1 MAKIQTTHISKC
13 WQECVALGTP
23 SHWCWEWKMTQPYW
37 ETVWQ
42 FLTELDIVLLYD
54 PAIMFLGT
62 YPFNLKTYVHIKS
75 CAQMFIADICNC
87 SSGTQLRW
95 MEKLWQIHTYNAALF
110 TNRRRNKLSSHENTG
125 EKLKWVL
132 LSEWRQPES
141 LHTVCFQFYD
151 IVQRAKLAVQFVYTF
166 KTGQ

>member
-1 MAKIQTTHISKC
+1 M
-13 WQECVALGTP
+13 
-23 SHWCWEWKMTQPYW
+23 
-37 ETVWQ
+37 
-42 FLTELDIVLLYD
+42 
-54 PAIMFLGT
+54 
-62 YPFNLKTYVHIKS
+62 KTYVHIKS

-87 SSGTQLRW
+87 SSGTQSRW
-95 MEKLWQIHTYNAALF
+95 MEKLWHIHTYNAALF
-110 TNRRRNKLSSHENTG
+110 TNRRKNELSSHENTG

-141 LHTVCFQFYD
+141 LHTVCFQLYD